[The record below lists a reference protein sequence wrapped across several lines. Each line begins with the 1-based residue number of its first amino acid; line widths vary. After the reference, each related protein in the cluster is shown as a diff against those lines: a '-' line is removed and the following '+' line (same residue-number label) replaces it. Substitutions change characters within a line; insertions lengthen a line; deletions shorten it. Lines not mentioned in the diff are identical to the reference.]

1 MKDEEPIPRST
12 MTLKQ
17 AIDVYGA
24 ESSLVR
30 HLNRNEVLRFLRV
43 SGAAHGISAIAKAT
57 GLSRPTVDLALS
69 DLTERGLVTETD
81 RNPSSPRGGR
91 PAREFRFSDRYGCVA
106 AVTLTSHELLVVI
119 TDLRDEVV
127 GETRTSFTDFNRE
140 PDPVA
145 TLGAAVDRA
154 LAECSFTADHLQVLV
169 AGVRGVVSADGV
181 LRRSGEL
188 PSLVGD
194 KVHRRLRERFACPVL
209 VENDANLATLAE
221 HRNLSG
227 HADVVGLLIDE
238 GIGCGLVL
246 NGELY
251 RGAHGAAGEFFGT
264 DRARPWVGTNAE
276 IRGYAEERELTFTD
290 VFAGAR
296 SGDVQART
304 LVARYAADIADLVR
318 ELLVLDPPVIVVGGE
333 IVNAGEV
340 FIEAFREALAPALYS
355 ETTIVY
361 SDLGADCL
369 RSGAL
374 QVAADWMERKLFHV

>member
-1 MKDEEPIPRST
+1 MPRAT

-69 DLTERGLVTETD
+69 DLTDRGVVTATD

-91 PAREFRFSDRYGCVA
+91 PAREFRFADRSGCA
-106 AVTLTSHELLVVI
+106 AAATLTRHELVVVV
-119 TDLRDEVV
+119 TDLRDQVV
-127 GETRTSFTDFNRE
+127 GETRTGFADFNHE

-145 TLGAAVDRA
+145 ALGSAVDKA
-154 LAECSFTADHLQVLV
+154 LASCSFTADQLRVLV

-181 LRRSGEL
+181 LLRSGEL

-194 KVHRRLRERFACPVL
+194 EVHRRLQDRFACPVL

-227 HADVVGLLIDE
+227 PADVVGLLVDE

-251 RGAHGAAGEFFGT
+251 RGAHGAAGEFFGS
-264 DRARPWVGTNAE
+264 DRTRPWVGTNAE
-276 IRGYAEERELTFTD
+276 IRAYAEERELTFAG
-290 VFAGAR
+290 VFAAAR

-304 LVARYAADIADLVR
+304 LVARYATDVADLVR

-333 IVNAGEV
+333 IVDAGDV
-340 FIEAFREALAPALYS
+340 FIDGFREALAPALYS
-355 ETTIVY
+355 DTTIVY

-374 QVAADWMERKLFHV
+374 QVAADWVDRKLFHV

>member
-1 MKDEEPIPRST
+1 MNDEEPIPRST

-17 AIDVYGA
+17 AIEVYGA

-81 RNPSSPRGGR
+81 RSPSSPRGGR
-91 PAREFRFSDRYGCVA
+91 PAREFRFADRSGCAA
-106 AVTLTSHELLVVI
+106 AVTLTSHELVVVI
-119 TDLRDEVV
+119 TDLRDQVV
-127 GETRTSFTDFNRE
+127 GETRTSFTNFNRE

-154 LAECSFTADHLQVLV
+154 LAEVSFTADQLRVLV

-221 HRNLSG
+221 HRNLSS
-227 HADVVGLLIDE
+227 HADVVGLLIDD

-264 DRARPWVGTNAE
+264 DRTRPWVGTNAE
-276 IRGYAEERELTFTD
+276 IRRLAEERGVTFTG
-290 VFAGAR
+290 VFAAAR
-296 SGDVQART
+296 SGDAQARA

-333 IVNAGEV
+333 VVDAGDV
-340 FIEAFREALAPALYS
+340 FIDAFREALAPALYS
-355 ETTIVY
+355 DTTIVY
-361 SDLGADCL
+361 SDLGANCL

-374 QVAADWMERKLFHV
+374 QVAADWVERRLFHV